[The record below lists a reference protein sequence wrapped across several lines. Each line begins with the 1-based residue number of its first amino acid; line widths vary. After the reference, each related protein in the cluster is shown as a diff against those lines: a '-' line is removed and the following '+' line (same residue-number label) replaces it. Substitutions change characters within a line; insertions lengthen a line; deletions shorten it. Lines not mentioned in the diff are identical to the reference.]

1 MKKKQCTTN
10 NEKYMKKKI
19 LVVVAHPDD
28 ETIWMGGTLLKN
40 SKKWDATIF
49 SLCRKYDIDRA
60 PKFKRACGIFNAK
73 SFMSDLEDEKLG
85 KIPLKDVTKRIKK
98 FSGSY
103 DKIFTHGRNGEY
115 GHIRHKDVHNAVN
128 RMLQNKL
135 LSCKELCH
143 FSYQKKGKYAYP
155 KKKSDMFIYLN
166 KNLFKKKKMLVRN
179 VYGFH
184 KNGFEDICCRTEEA
198 FNVMRIK

>member
-1 MKKKQCTTN
+1 MRKKV
-10 NEKYMKKKI
+10 
-19 LVVVAHPDD
+19 LVVVTHPDD
-28 ETIWMGGTLLKN
+28 ETIWMGGILLKN
-40 SKKWDATIF
+40 SGKWNTIIF

-73 SFMSDLEDEKLG
+73 SFMSDLEDEKLN
-85 KIPLKDVTKRIKK
+85 KIPLKETIKRIKE

-115 GHIRHKDVHNAVN
+115 GHIRHRDVHNAVN
-128 RMLQNKL
+128 RMLHDKS
-135 LSCKELCH
+135 LSCKELYY

-184 KNGFEDICCRTEEA
+184 KNGFEDICCRAAEA

>member
-1 MKKKQCTTN
+1 MKKKV
-10 NEKYMKKKI
+10 

-40 SKKWDATIF
+40 SGKWNTIIF

-60 PKFKRACGIFNAK
+60 PKFKSACRIFNAS

-85 KIPLKDVTKRIKK
+85 KIPLKKVIKRIKK

-103 DKIFTHGRNGEY
+103 DKIFTHGKNGEY

-128 RMLQNKL
+128 RMLYDKS
-135 LSCKELCH
+135 LSCKELYY

-155 KKKSDMFIYLN
+155 KKDSDMFIYLD
-166 KNLFKKKKMLVRN
+166 KNLFKKKKMLIRD

-184 KNGFEDICCRTEEA
+184 KNGFEDLCCRAAEA
-198 FNVMRIK
+198 FNVRGIR

>member
-1 MKKKQCTTN
+1 MKKKV
-10 NEKYMKKKI
+10 

-40 SKKWDATIF
+40 SGKWNTIIF
-49 SLCRKYDIDRA
+49 SLCRKYDMDRA

-85 KIPLKDVTKRIKK
+85 KIPLEEVTKSIKK
-98 FSGSY
+98 FSGIY
-103 DKIFTHGRNGEY
+103 DKIFTHGKNGEY

-128 RMLQNKL
+128 KMVENKL
-135 LSCKELCH
+135 LSCRELH
-143 FSYQKKGKYAYP
+143 YFSYQKKGKYAYP
-155 KKKSDMFIYLN
+155 KKDSDMFIYLN
-166 KNLFKKKKMLVRN
+166 KNLFKKKKLIIKD

-184 KNGFEDICCRTEEA
+184 KNGFEDICCRAAEA
-198 FNVMRIK
+198 FNIRRIK